1 MAVRVRLLMP
11 EGPREFYVYN
21 DSREMTGDFLDGVLA
36 MRDEIIY
43 RGMLCEIIGQIID
56 VEGCKQLELLLL
68 EQLGRTVTIM
78 DGAWNTGAEKEKSL

>member
-56 VEGCKQLELLLL
+56 AEGCKQLELLFI
-68 EQLGRTVTIM
+68 EQLGRAVTIM
-78 DGAWNTGAEKEKSL
+78 DGAWNANM